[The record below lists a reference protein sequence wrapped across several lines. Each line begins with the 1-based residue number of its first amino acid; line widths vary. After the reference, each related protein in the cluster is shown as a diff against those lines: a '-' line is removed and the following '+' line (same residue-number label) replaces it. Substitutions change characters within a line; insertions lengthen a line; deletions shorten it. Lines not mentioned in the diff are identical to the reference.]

1 MITSKS
7 NQQQQQHKNKK
18 LLMFLSEN
26 REINAYLTNYLQNVN
41 KTGDQESSIGLNT
54 VLRGFCEVKTQFA
67 NEVNSDDNK
76 LVIKYPIFIN

>member
-7 NQQQQQHKNKK
+7 NQQQQHKNKK

-26 REINAYLTNYLQNVN
+26 REINAYLSNYLQNVN
-41 KTGDQESSIGLNT
+41 RTGDQESSVGLNT

-76 LVIKYPIFIN
+76 LVIKYSIF

>member
-7 NQQQQQHKNKK
+7 NQQQQHKNKK

-41 KTGDQESSIGLNT
+41 RTGDQESSIGLST

-76 LVIKYPIFIN
+76 LVIKYSIF